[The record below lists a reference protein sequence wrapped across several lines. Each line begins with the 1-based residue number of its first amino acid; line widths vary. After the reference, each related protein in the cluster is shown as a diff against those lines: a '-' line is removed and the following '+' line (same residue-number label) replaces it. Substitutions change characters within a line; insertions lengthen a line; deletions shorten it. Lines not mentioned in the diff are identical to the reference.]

1 MDVDVGNNE
10 GSTNIADIEAMRFR
24 ASQAERGVSNS
35 SNSSPAGIDIK
46 PFGDDGLTFG
56 DILDVINPLQHIPIV
71 STIYRNL
78 TGDELSPAA
87 RIAGGAL
94 FGGPIGLI
102 AGAANTAVLA
112 FSGRDIGENIAAAF
126 SSSDK
131 TRGDEV
137 LADETTALN
146 DSQIASATEL
156 RTGQPISL
164 LPGRSTGEV
173 GATLVSSTAPNLP
186 SNLSHSTLTVGTDA
200 ELLPRTVAAAK
211 RVRAPEP
218 ASVQSSIPTS
228 LLAMANS
235 SNGSRPDGP
244 IAALLQARAAVPSS
258 GRVPGFGAIVSS
270 RVEAG
275 AGSGAA
281 VSPTNLL
288 FAQSLGSDAAPSVAS
303 SQLTAAQSISAK
315 SNTPAKTANAQS
327 DKELTNRPIDYTGK
341 VRSGQPVADYFV
353 PQAMQAALDKY
364 AALKQASPTSAP
376 PF

>member
-1 MDVDVGNNE
+1 MDVETGNNE
-10 GSTNIADIEAMRFR
+10 GSTNIADIEAKRFR
-24 ASQAERGVSNS
+24 ASQAEQAASNS
-35 SNSSPAGIDIK
+35 SNSSPAGIDLK

-56 DILDVINPLQHIPIV
+56 DILDVINPLQHIPVI

-94 FGGPIGLI
+94 FGGAIGFI
-102 AGAANTAVLA
+102 ASAANTAVLA
-112 FSGRDIGENIAAAF
+112 FSGKDIGENIAAVF
-126 SSSDK
+126 STTDK
-131 TRGDEV
+131 ITGVEV
-137 LADETTALN
+137 LAAESTAVN
-146 DSQIASATEL
+146 DVQIASATAL

-164 LPGRSTGEV
+164 LPGRATSEV
-173 GATLVSSTAPNLP
+173 EPTRVSNAAPYLP
-186 SNLSHSTLTVGTDA
+186 SHLSRSTLAIGTDA

-211 RVRAPEP
+211 SLRGPEP
-218 ASVQSSIPTS
+218 ASVQSNIPSS

-275 AGSGAA
+275 ASSGAA
-281 VSPTNLL
+281 VSQGNLL
-288 FAQSLGSDAAPSVAS
+288 YAQILGSEATHTD
-303 SQLTAAQSISAK
+303 
-315 SNTPAKTANAQS
+315 NTPA
-327 DKELTNRPIDYTGK
+327 NRSIGYTGILPDAAL
-341 VRSGQPVADYFV
+341 GQPVAQNFV
-353 PQAMQAALDKY
+353 PRAMQDALDKY
-364 AALKQASPTSAP
+364 AALKQVSQTPTS